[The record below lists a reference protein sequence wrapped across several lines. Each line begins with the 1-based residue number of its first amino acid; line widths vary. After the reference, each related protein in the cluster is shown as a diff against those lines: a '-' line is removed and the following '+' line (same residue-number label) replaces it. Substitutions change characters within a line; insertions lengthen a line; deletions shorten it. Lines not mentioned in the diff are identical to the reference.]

1 MKILLLG
8 EYSALHLNLKKG
20 LEYHG
25 YTAKLI
31 ASGDGDKKIES
42 DLVIN
47 SKYNG
52 TLKKI
57 YMLICIL
64 KIFFTKRNYDV
75 VTVINPSWIPLK
87 KWYFGYSGI
96 LLWII
101 LKLFNKKVFLF
112 AAGTDRTFV
121 RFCIDGHKGMRY
133 CCFTH
138 NDGVDLREKGLFH
151 LDFYYKIFDFIMP
164 KFIDGVI
171 PIMYD
176 YAQAY
181 RCVMNRYKIKKTIP
195 LSLYTQ
201 ENEIPNFN
209 TGDKLLL
216 LNSRSDTDF
225 YKGGVYIS
233 EALNRIKE
241 KYKEKIEIVSLNKI
255 IPLYEFIDFIKNF
268 DVVID
273 QCKSYGYGM
282 SALYGMV
289 AGCIVMSGNEK
300 ENLKELSLKDA
311 PIINIKP
318 DADHIF
324 NEIESLILKP
334 KDELVKLKKKSYNFV
349 RSFHDARSIAREFIH
364 VCNSQN
370 II

>member
-25 YTAKLI
+25 HTVKLI
-31 ASGDGDKKIES
+31 ATGDGNKKIES

-47 SKYNG
+47 SKYKG
-52 TLKKI
+52 ILKKVHKA
-57 YMLICIL
+57 ICVL
-64 KIFFTKRNYDV
+64 KIPFTQRNYDI
-75 VTVINPSWIPLK
+75 VTVINTEWFPLDR
-87 KWYFGYSGI
+87 WYFGYSGI
-96 LLWII
+96 LLWIL

-112 AAGTDRTFV
+112 AAGNDRSFV
-121 RFCIDGHKGMRY
+121 QFCVDGHKGMKY

-138 NDGVDLREKGLFH
+138 KDGIILNKYVLKYLS
-151 LDFYYKIFDFIMP
+151 FYYKILDFVLP

-181 RCVMNRYKIKKTIP
+181 RCVMNRYKVKKTIP
-195 LSLYTQ
+195 LSLYIQ
-201 ENEIPNFN
+201 ENEIPKFD

-216 LNSRSDTDF
+216 LNSRPATDF
-225 YKGGVYIS
+225 HKGGVHIL
-233 EALNRIKE
+233 EALNKIKE
-241 KYKEKIEIVSLNKI
+241 KYKERIEIVSLSKI
-255 IPLYEFIDFIKNF
+255 IPLSEFIDFIKNF
-268 DVVID
+268 DVIID

-282 SALYGMV
+282 SGLYSMA

-300 ENLKELSLKDA
+300 ENLKELSLKNA
-311 PIINIKP
+311 PVINITP
-318 DADHIF
+318 DADQIF
-324 NEIESLILKP
+324 NEIERLILKP
-334 KDELVKLKKKSYNFV
+334 KDEIVKLKKESYDFV

-364 VCNSQN
+364 VCNS
-370 II
+370 